1 MEISDLLL
9 LSFVSRNMKKLIKSS
24 QMCRFSRISSVT
36 YYSDPTEHTNVYME
50 SKHNWCKQIMN
61 IQKHEEVNNDYFTL
75 NVSGKMMDFRIHER
89 HSYLVAYFHLCDKV
103 NVIESIHTYFLDFF
117 GDSMEYSWKAFGHKH
132 VVPQLQNVSASAIIF
147 DTKGDFQMTNLDNF
161 FSSSPVFKCV
171 ELSIWTKPGPLNPDS
186 KFYQA
191 ESVEI
196 NQREKTVPAI
206 LRHFQGRQAFVECDE
221 CGIIDFKEFVDRWKS
236 GEAFQK
242 LEYLTVKFYG
252 GIHHNKLMNEI
263 VAKHIDAAKT
273 PPTHML
279 PKV

>member
-103 NVIESIHTYFLDFF
+103 NVIESIHTYFHDFF

-132 VVPQLQNVSASAIIF
+132 VVPQLHNVSASAIIF

-252 GIHHNKLMNEI
+252 GIHNNKLMNEI
-263 VAKHIDAAKT
+263 VAKHIDAAKI